1 MKQRQIQHDQPLSGL
16 LQVNVQVFTS
26 SVLKTSFQVESG
38 VSLPS
43 FVPAEDAI
51 ATIPKREGSDLRAVS
66 ALKGWV
72 RMRGTVFEA
81 AIVEALNIVVIARL
95 PRGSAASRELSTRLK
110 HDVVRSTSDGF
121 RSPIISEAC
130 NGASKIEQLV

>member
-1 MKQRQIQHDQPLSGL
+1 MMRSRCRYNMIKLQAGL
-16 LQVNVQVFTS
+16 LKYDVQTLTS

-51 ATIPKREGSDLRAVS
+51 ATTPKREGSELRAVS

-81 AIVEALNIVVIARL
+81 VRVEALNIVMIESL
-95 PRGSAASRELSTRLK
+95 PRGIAASRELSTRL
-110 HDVVRSTSDGF
+110 
-121 RSPIISEAC
+121 
-130 NGASKIEQLV
+130 

>member
-1 MKQRQIQHDQPLSGL
+1 MVK
-16 LQVNVQVFTS
+16 LQAGFPKCDVKVFTS

-66 ALKGWV
+66 ALNGWV
-72 RMRGTVFEA
+72 SMRGTVLKA
-81 AIVEALNIVVIARL
+81 VIVEALNIVIITSL
-95 PRGSAASRELSTRLK
+95 PRGSAPSRELSTRLK
-110 HDVVRSTSDGF
+110 LDEVRNTSDGF

-130 NGASKIEQLV
+130 NGG